1 MIKLERPNGSIPDG
15 LLAAGLRERR
25 ENRKA
30 LAAGVELNFEAYRAK
45 SVRQRLAEIFGRK
58 CVFCESSL
66 LGTQPGDIEHYR
78 PKGKIAND
86 VELPFKP
93 KPAKRSKR
101 GAANNAPV
109 HDGYWWLAAEWSN
122 LLISCAD
129 CNRPREQE
137 DYDNHR
143 RVIGKSNFFPIAAHS
158 ARAQRAGALQG
169 EVPLLLNP
177 CLDDPDDHLV
187 FRDDGAVEPVK
198 VNGEVCKK
206 GEASIHY
213 LGLVRA
219 ELLQARARHGRNVMS
234 CIRHIKRALVD
245 CADPGEDLTDLIS
258 MLNSGEP
265 YVAFTRTLIKLHL
278 EPHLK
283 TLGL

>member
-1 MIKLERPNGSIPDG
+1 M
-15 LLAAGLRERR
+15 
-25 ENRKA
+25 
-30 LAAGVELNFEAYRAK
+30 
-45 SVRQRLAEIFGRK
+45 
-58 CVFCESSL
+58 
-66 LGTQPGDIEHYR
+66 
-78 PKGKIAND
+78 
-86 VELPFKP
+86 
-93 KPAKRSKR
+93 
-101 GAANNAPV
+101 NNAPV

-137 DYDNHR
+137 DFNNQR

-158 ARAQRAGALQG
+158 ARAQRPGTLMA

-187 FRDDGAVEPVK
+187 FRDDGAVEPVR
-198 VNGEVCKK
+198 VNGAACKK

-213 LGLVRA
+213 LGLARA
-219 ELLQARARHGRNVMS
+219 ELLQARARHGRIVMS
-234 CIRHIKRALVD
+234 CIRHIKRALGD
-245 CADPGEDLTDLIS
+245 RTDPGEDLADLIA

-265 YVAFTRTLIKLHL
+265 YVAFTRTLVKLHL
-278 EPHLK
+278 EPHLN